1 MTVQAAPLITATTA
15 GATSD
20 AFDVDNGANVAVRL
34 SGAAA
39 VLAGAETATVQYKD
53 RTGTWRNLGDAIT
66 GAAQI
71 AAGENSVTI
80 AQRGTNA
87 TSRFASR
94 SEERRVGKE
103 CTGACRS
110 RWSPYH

>member
-53 RTGTWRNLGDAIT
+53 RTGTWRNLVDAIT

-71 AAGENSVTI
+71 TAGENSVTI
-80 AQRGTNA
+80 AQRGTFRVVLTATAALTGIEIISNNA
-87 TSRFASR
+87 A
-94 SEERRVGKE
+94 
-103 CTGACRS
+103 
-110 RWSPYH
+110 

>member
-34 SGAAA
+34 SGAEA

-53 RTGTWRNLGDAIT
+53 RTGTWRNLVDAIT

-71 AAGENSVTI
+71 TAGENSVTI
-80 AQRGTNA
+80 AQRGTFRVVLTATAALTGIEIISNNA
-87 TSRFASR
+87 A
-94 SEERRVGKE
+94 
-103 CTGACRS
+103 
-110 RWSPYH
+110 